1 MVTSYI
7 CEVNQQSNNLFKM
20 KKQLTLFLCLLLFIP
35 MYGYAEDE
43 VNHQIVPLVSH

>member
-1 MVTSYI
+1 
-7 CEVNQQSNNLFKM
+7 M

-43 VNHQIVPLVSH
+43 VNHQIVQRSYEKSVIYWK